1 MTASISNTVVQ
12 PLTPTL
18 DIAISEDATPLKLNQ
33 PLLTYL
39 YFGDTYNKNLNCL
52 AIQTSLESLSPNL
65 FSQYWL
71 TEYDVT
77 QKKYKNVQYAKSKNM
92 LFGHIQFPSISESNF
107 QELCEQAYKEIFEC
121 LRNTDCSQLLRT
133 WNFFPEITKKC
144 TGGQQQTNRYDLF
157 CQSRL
162 RAVQS
167 SKIEHKIYPAATV
180 IGNHKKCFQI
190 YFFASD
196 NPGIAVENP
205 RQTSAYNYPVSVAH
219 AQPLFSRGI
228 LKVWGNRTHFYVS
241 GTASI
246 VGYKTLHINDVGA
259 QLNEAINNVETLVA
273 HANEQHKTKL
283 NAQDDLLYMKIY
295 VRRREDVAQI
305 NQILASRLSSTT
317 PRILLLGDMCRDDLL
332 VEIEAFYQT

>member
-1 MTASISNTVVQ
+1 MTASISETVAP

-18 DIAISEDATPLKLNQ
+18 DIVISEDATPLQLGQ
-33 PLLTYL
+33 SLLTYL
-39 YFGDTYNKNLNCL
+39 YFGDTHNKNLNCL
-52 AIQTSLESLSPNL
+52 AIRTSLDSLSPNL

-71 TEYDVT
+71 SEHDVK
-77 QKKYKNVQYAKSKNM
+77 QEKYKNVHYAKSKDM
-92 LFGHIQFPSISESNF
+92 LFGHIQFPFINETNF

-121 LRNTDCSQLLRT
+121 LHTTGCSHLLRT

-144 TGGQQQTNRYDLF
+144 MGGQQQTNRYDLF

-162 RAVQS
+162 RAVQA

-180 IGNHKKCFQI
+180 IGNHNGCFQV
-190 YFFASD
+190 YFFAS
-196 NPGIAVENP
+196 NSPGTAVENP

-246 VGYKTLHINDVGA
+246 VGYKTLHHNDVGA

-273 HANEQHKTKL
+273 HANEQHKTQL

-295 VRRREDVAQI
+295 VKRREDVAQI
-305 NQILASRLSSTT
+305 NQVLASRLSSTT

>member
-1 MTASISNTVVQ
+1 MTASISKTMAQ
-12 PLTPTL
+12 PFTPTL
-18 DIAISEDATPLKLNQ
+18 DIVISEDAKPLQLSQ

-39 YFGDTYNKNLNCL
+39 YFGETYNKNLNCL
-52 AIQTSLESLSPNL
+52 AIQTSLDSLGPNL

-71 TEYDVT
+71 AEHNVK
-77 QKKYKNVQYAKSKNM
+77 QEQYKNVHYAKSKYM

-121 LRNTDCSQLLRT
+121 LHTTGCSHLLRT

-144 TGGQQQTNRYDLF
+144 TGQKQTNRYDLF

-162 RAVQS
+162 RAVQA

-180 IGNHKKCFQI
+180 IGNHSGCLQI
-190 YFFASD
+190 YFLAC
-196 NPGIAVENP
+196 NTPGIAVENP

-246 VGYKTLHINDVGA
+246 VGYKTLHHNDVGA

-273 HANEQHKTKL
+273 HANEQHKTQL

-295 VRRREDVAQI
+295 VRRRKDVAQI
-305 NQILASRLSSTT
+305 NQVLASRLSNTT